1 MPIIIDQQ
9 QATEMLSL
17 LDGWKLVDA
26 GIEKEFNFSD
36 FFSAFDFMGQVG
48 KLAEQQNH
56 HPDWFNSYNHLLI
69 ILTTHEV
76 GGVTERDFKLAKS
89 IDKLVYV
96 STQ

>member
-1 MPIIIDQQ
+1 MPMIIEDK
-9 QATEMLSL
+9 QAKKMLSL

-36 FFSAFDFMGQVG
+36 FVSAFDFMGKVG
-48 KLAEQQNH
+48 GLAEQHKH

-76 GGVTERDFKLAKS
+76 GGVTERDFELAKS
-89 IDKLVYV
+89 IDKLAYV
-96 STQ
+96 SKQ